1 LTQYK
6 KDTDPQETQEWLESI
21 DDALEEH
28 GFDRARFLLEK
39 LVEHAQA
46 KGARL
51 PFNTN
56 TPFINTILP
65 EDQPK
70 YPGDRDI
77 ERTIKSII
85 RWNAMAMVVSNLVKR
100 CGGCV
105 CRNVPTNSRCFC
117 VCFYNHG
124 HCIPP
129 DN

>member
-1 LTQYK
+1 MTTNYI
-6 KDTDPQETQEWLESI
+6 DHDPQETQEWLESI

-28 GFDRARFLLEK
+28 GFDRARFLLEE
-39 LVEHAQA
+39 LIEFAQA

-65 EDQPK
+65 KDQPE

-85 RWNAMAMVVSNLVKR
+85 QDSTL
-100 CGGCV
+100 C
-105 CRNVPTNSRCFC
+105 
-117 VCFYNHG
+117 
-124 HCIPP
+124 
-129 DN
+129 